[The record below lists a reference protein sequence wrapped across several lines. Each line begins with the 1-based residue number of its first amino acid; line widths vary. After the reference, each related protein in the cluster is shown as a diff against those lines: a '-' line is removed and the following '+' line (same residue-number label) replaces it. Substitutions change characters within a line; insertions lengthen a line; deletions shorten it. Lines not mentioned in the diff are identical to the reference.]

1 MTYRSGQNYSN
12 CPWLG
17 MCDCCNLGVTMSPQ
31 TSCQLIQVVFFHTGD
46 VEGLLK
52 HLVGLRSFHHEVK
65 AVEPHKP
72 VLLNC
77 IHVAAGVAAAGR

>member
-1 MTYRSGQNYSN
+1 MRDSN
-12 CPWLG
+12 NITIFLPQ
-17 MCDCCNLGVTMSPQ
+17 Q

-52 HLVGLRSFHHEVK
+52 QLMGLGRVHHKVI

-72 VLLNC
+72 VFLRR
-77 IHVAAGVAAAGR
+77 IHVTTGVAGVVWWWWICGSG